1 LKLYWSVIRPIVV
14 YGCET
19 WVLKESIIQK
29 LSVLERKILRRIFGP
44 TKEANGIWRIKTNK
58 ELDELIKHRNIINY
72 VKAQRISWFGQK
84 NRMLET
90 SIVKKEYTNVNKP
103 FTGRPAGRPKS
114 RWEDDVRNDLKK
126 MKFMKWA
133 EQVQDRLK
141 WKDIVE
147 KAKNVSE
154 L

>member
-1 LKLYWSVIRPIVV
+1 
-14 YGCET
+14 
-19 WVLKESIIQK
+19 VL
-29 LSVLERKILRRIFGP
+29 LVFLE
-44 TKEANGIWRIKTNK
+44 TNK

-72 VKAQRISWFGQK
+72 VKTQRLSWFGHT
-84 NRMLET
+84 NRMPE
-90 SIVKKEYTNVNKP
+90 SGVVKIIHKWQP
-103 FTGRPAGRPKS
+103 FTGRPVGRLKS

-126 MKFMKWA
+126 MKLMKWA

-147 KAKNVSE
+147 KVKTLLE